1 MWMVQKTIIIIEQG
15 YINIG
20 CDDDDDDGGCGESF
34 FLRFCLQRKT
44 EQKIQHRIFFTWS
57 MLDTFFEFFCWW
69 FSSRFIKWLALI
81 WDEQNVRW
89 NTC

>member
-34 FLRFCLQRKT
+34 F
-44 EQKIQHRIFFTWS
+44 FTLLS
-57 MLDTFFEFFCWW
+57 SKENSWW
-69 FSSRFIKWLALI
+69 FSSRFIQWLALI
-81 WDEQNVRW
+81 WDEQNVRS